1 MRMRGKMKEGDDEN
15 SDVALC
21 NWIEREFAFFG
32 SNRTALRSSSCPRKC
47 SLGYLYPLYLAT
59 NCVTEYADVYS
70 FGVFLM
76 VILTGRPAFLS
87 TRSGGNPQCILSY
100 VKGLYENGKVDELI
114 DPLMMEDMTN
124 GQVLQLEASI
134 TLALR
139 CCKERDEDRL
149 KMIQVAKELKRIE
162 RIEQ

>member
-32 SNRTALRSSSCPRKC
+32 SKY
-47 SLGYLYPLYLAT
+47 SLGLARGT
-59 NCVTEYADVYS
+59 MMVRRCSQYADVYS